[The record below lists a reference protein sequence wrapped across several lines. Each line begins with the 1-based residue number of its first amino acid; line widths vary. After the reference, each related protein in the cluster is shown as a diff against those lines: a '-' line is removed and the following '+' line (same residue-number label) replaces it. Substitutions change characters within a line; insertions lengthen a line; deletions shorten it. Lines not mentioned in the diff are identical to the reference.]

1 MQRTLTTG
9 ASLMLILGALFVTP
23 PVDAKTWRVRP
34 GPDAQAQ
41 LQTALI
47 EARPGDSV
55 RLARG
60 RFELTAGL
68 SLDVDRVTIQGEGSD
83 KSILSFTGQTN
94 GAEGLLVTSDDV
106 VLRDF
111 AVENPRGDGIKSKG
125 ADRITFRDLRVEWT
139 RGPHRDNG
147 AYGVYPVGSTDVLID
162 RVTVRGASDA
172 GIYVGQS
179 RNIIVR
185 RSLAEFNV
193 AGIEI
198 ENSIGADVH
207 DNVTRRNTGGI
218 LVFDLPGVPQTGGHS
233 TRVFRNQ
240 IIQNDTP
247 NFAPA
252 GNIVAGVPTGTGVIV
267 MANRNVHI
275 FDNTIGDN
283 GTANVIIT
291 AYRQEITDATYNPL
305 PRDIVVRNN
314 VFGRGG
320 FEPAGDFAALRA
332 AGVPFSD
339 IVWDGATIYV
349 AGGTPREE
357 PVRISVADN
366 RSTTNRPVGFLSL
379 GLSIASAPVTDAQPD
394 ATMPGALAIA
404 PPAPIRLP
412 QGR

>member
-1 MQRTLTTG
+1 MLRIIAAGACAALLLTTP
-9 ASLMLILGALFVTP
+9 AE
-23 PVDAKTWRVRP
+23 AKTWRIRP
-34 GPDAQAQ
+34 GPEAQNE

-47 EARPGDSV
+47 EAKPGDSV

-68 SLDVDRVTIQGEGSD
+68 SLDVDRVTIQGDGAD
-83 KSILSFTGQTN
+83 KSILSFSGQTG
-94 GAEGLLVTSDDV
+94 GAEGLLVTADDV

-111 AVENPRGDGIKSKG
+111 AVENARGDGIKSKD

-147 AYGVYPVGSTDVLID
+147 AYGVYPVGSRDVLID

-179 RNIIVR
+179 QNIIVR

-198 ENSIGADVH
+198 ETSINADVY
-207 DNVTRRNTGGI
+207 DNIARRNTGGI

-275 FDNTIGDN
+275 FENTIAEN

-291 AYRQEITDATYNPL
+291 AYRQEIADQTYNPL
-305 PRDIVVRNN
+305 PRDIMVRNN

-320 FEPAGDFAALRA
+320 FAPAGDFAALRQ
-332 AGVPFSD
+332 AGVPFGD
-339 IVWDGATIYV
+339 ILWDGTTIFV
-349 AGGTPREE
+349 AAGRPREE
-357 PVRISVADN
+357 PVRISVKDN
-366 RSTTNRPVGFLSL
+366 RSTTNRPLSFLSL
-379 GLSIASAPVTDAQPD
+379 GLPIASAPITDAQPD
-394 ATMPGALAIA
+394 ATMPGPLAIVE
-404 PPAPIRLP
+404 PAAVRLP
-412 QGR
+412 QD

>member
-1 MQRTLTTG
+1 MLRIFAAG
-9 ASLMLILGALFVTP
+9 ACLALILTAP
-23 PVDAKTWRVRP
+23 ADAKTWRVRP
-34 GPDAQAQ
+34 GPTAQTE

-55 RLARG
+55 LLGRG

-68 SLDVDRVTIQGEGSD
+68 SLDVDRVTIQGEGAD

-106 VLRDF
+106 TLRDF
-111 AVENPRGDGIKSKG
+111 AVENPRGDGIKSKD
-125 ADRITFRDLRVEWT
+125 ANRIIFRDLRVEWT

-147 AYGVYPVGSTDVLID
+147 AYGVYPVGSRDVLID

-179 RNIIVR
+179 QNIIVR

-207 DNVTRRNTGGI
+207 DNVARRNTGGI

-275 FDNTIGDN
+275 FENTFGEN
-283 GTANVIIT
+283 GTANVIVT

-305 PRDIVVRNN
+305 PRDIVIRNN
-314 VFGRGG
+314 IFGRAG
-320 FEPAGDFAALRA
+320 FAPAGDFAALHS
-332 AGVPFSD
+332 AGVPIGD
-339 IVWDGATIYV
+339 ILWDGATIFV
-349 AGGTPREE
+349 AAGAPREE
-357 PVRISVADN
+357 PVRISIADN
-366 RSTTNRPVGFLSL
+366 RSTTNRPVSFLSL
-379 GLSIASAPVTDAQPD
+379 GLSIATAPVSDAQPD
-394 ATMPGALAIA
+394 ATMPGALVIA
-404 PPAPIRLP
+404 PPAPVRLP
-412 QGR
+412 HAK

>member
-1 MQRTLTTG
+1 MLRTLAAG
-9 ASLMLILGALFVTP
+9 AFIALLLSTSAE
-23 PVDAKTWRVRP
+23 AKTWRVRP
-34 GPDAQAQ
+34 GPDAQTA

-47 EARPGDSV
+47 EAQPGDSV

-68 SLDVDRVTIQGEGSD
+68 SLDVDRVSIQGEGAD
-83 KSILSFTGQTN
+83 KSILSFTGQTR
-94 GAEGLLVTSDDV
+94 GAEGLLVTADDV
-106 VLRDF
+106 LLRNF
-111 AVENPRGDGIKSKG
+111 AVENARGDGIKSKD

-147 AYGVYPVGSTDVLID
+147 AYGVYPVGSRDVLID

-179 RNIIVR
+179 QNIIVR

-198 ENSIGADVH
+198 ENSINADVF
-207 DNVTRRNTGGI
+207 DNVARHNTGGI

-233 TRVFRNQ
+233 TRVFRNE
-240 IIQNDTP
+240 IAQNDTP

-275 FDNTIGDN
+275 FENTISEN

-291 AYRQEITDATYNPL
+291 AYRQEIADPTYNPL
-305 PRDIVVRNN
+305 PRDIVIRDNT
-314 VFGRGG
+314 FGRGG
-320 FEPAGDFAALRA
+320 FAPAGDFASLRQ
-332 AGVPFSD
+332 AGVPFGD
-339 IVWDGATIYV
+339 VLWDGTTIYV
-349 AGGTPREE
+349 AGGQPREE
-357 PVRISVADN
+357 PVRISIRDN
-366 RSTTNRPVGFLSL
+366 HSTTNRPLSFLSL
-379 GLSIASAPVTDAQPD
+379 GLSIASSPITDAQPD

-404 PPAPIRLP
+404 EPAPVRLP
-412 QGR
+412 QD

>member
-1 MQRTLTTG
+1 MLRILAAG
-9 ASLMLILGALFVTP
+9 ACGALLLSTP
-23 PVDAKTWRVRP
+23 AEAKTWRVRP
-34 GPDAQAQ
+34 GPDAQTV

-47 EARPGDSV
+47 EAKPGDSV

-68 SLDVDRVTIQGEGSD
+68 SLDVDRVSIQGEGAD
-83 KSILSFTGQTN
+83 KSILSFSGQTG
-94 GAEGLLVTSDDV
+94 GAEGLLVTADDV
-106 VLRDF
+106 VLRNF
-111 AVENPRGDGIKSKG
+111 AVENARGDGIKSKD
-125 ADRITFRDLRVEWT
+125 ADRITFRDLRIEWT

-147 AYGVYPVGSTDVLID
+147 AYGVYPVGSRDVLID

-179 RNIIVR
+179 QNIIVR

-198 ENSIGADVH
+198 ENSINADVF
-207 DNVTRRNTGGI
+207 DNITRRNTGGI

-240 IIQNDTP
+240 IVQNDTP

-275 FDNTIGDN
+275 FENTIAEN

-305 PRDIVVRNN
+305 PRDIVIRNN
-314 VFGRGG
+314 IFGRGG
-320 FEPAGDFAALRA
+320 FAPAGDFAALRQ
-332 AGVPFSD
+332 AGVPFGD
-339 IVWDGATIYV
+339 VLWDGTTIFV
-349 AGGTPREE
+349 GAGRPREE
-357 PVRISVADN
+357 PVRISIRDN
-366 RSTTNRPVGFLSL
+366 RSTTNRPLSFLSL
-379 GLSIASAPVTDAQPD
+379 GLSIASSPMTDAQPD
-394 ATMPGALAIA
+394 ATMPGPLAIA
-404 PPAPIRLP
+404 EPAPVRVP
-412 QGR
+412 QD